1 MTTLWE
7 ESNVKINHPGE
18 QELQQGDMEERTEN
32 ILYPTND
39 AAYERAVRIYYF
51 RKTGMTVENEKAPIS
66 YMLKTLYDKIGEE
79 KARAGINRIMTK
91 GQKCRD
97 SDGLDCEP
105 IPKHNHLRQVDG
117 AAEVFALV
125 GGKVDKESITYE
137 KIREQ
142 SVETM
147 RQNKT
152 YQFCMLLAGF
162 NNDKIEKYY
171 ITPSERL
178 KTNPRK
184 RPMNST
190 RDNAISDLIVEKQ
203 KQLDELVETEKIL
216 KKENIFKDAKKLGE
230 VIDRETKSPIDR
242 KTKNVLSN
250 PKTAPMVLGS
260 MKPDKPPPM
269 AGRAAFGTLPPSP
282 PIIQTRSEMTSPP
295 APPRT
300 PPKQDKKDWVE
311 EVKREEVIKS
321 LQKQINDLKD
331 RRRQMNKLSFHD
343 WYSSTSW
350 ADGRLHLSPLI
361 YAHIEEAFNV
371 VRRKWMHLKKVPL
384 SLFIESP
391 DVRSYFA
398 RLVAWCMRTS
408 DCLSGKRFHLQSTY
422 SRVNHEKIKLLN
434 IFRHVR
440 RIKDILVYDR
450 QPDVYPY
457 VDGTQTNINKYLDN
471 KQLSTVLN
479 PSRGVESS
487 ILRNMHI
494 VNKAMTLSKSFNN
507 II

>member
-1 MTTLWE
+1 MTSFWE
-7 ESNVKINHPGE
+7 ESDVKINHPGE
-18 QELQQGDMEERTEN
+18 QKLQQGDMEERTEN

-39 AAYERAVRIYYF
+39 GAYERAVRLYF
-51 RKTGMTVENEKAPIS
+51 KRKTNIDDSKSNIS
-66 YMLKTLYDKIGEE
+66 ELLKTMYLKFGEDKT
-79 KARAGINRIMTK
+79 RAGINRIMTR
-91 GQKCRD
+91 GQGCRD
-97 SDGLDCEP
+97 SEGWDCEP

-117 AAEVFALV
+117 AAEVFSLI

-147 RQNKT
+147 RENKT

-184 RPMNST
+184 RPMNT
-190 RDNAISDLIVEKQ
+190 RRDNAISDLIVEKQ
-203 KQLDELVETEKIL
+203 KQLGNLLETEKIL

-230 VIDRETKSPIDR
+230 VIDRRTRSPIIR
-242 KTKNVLSN
+242 KTKNALSN
-250 PKTAPMVLGS
+250 PKTAKMVLGR

-269 AGRAAFGTLPPSP
+269 GGRAAFGTLPPPPKSP
-282 PIIQTRSEMTSPP
+282 PIIQTRSEMISPP
-295 APPRT
+295 ASPRT

-311 EVKREEVIKS
+311 EVKRGEVIKT

-371 VRRKWMHLKKVPL
+371 VRRKWTHLKDVPL
-384 SLFIESP
+384 SLFIESR

-422 SRVNHEKIKLLN
+422 ARVNHEKIRLLN

-440 RIKDILVYDR
+440 RIKDILIYDR
-450 QPDVYPY
+450 QPDLYPY
-457 VDGTQTNINKYLDN
+457 VDGTQTKINRYLDDRVALKLDFPARPMEQDIVN
-471 KQLSTVLN
+471 TMLS
-479 PSRGVESS
+479 
-487 ILRNMHI
+487 
-494 VNKAMTLSKSFNN
+494 VNKAMQMSKAYNN
-507 II
+507 I